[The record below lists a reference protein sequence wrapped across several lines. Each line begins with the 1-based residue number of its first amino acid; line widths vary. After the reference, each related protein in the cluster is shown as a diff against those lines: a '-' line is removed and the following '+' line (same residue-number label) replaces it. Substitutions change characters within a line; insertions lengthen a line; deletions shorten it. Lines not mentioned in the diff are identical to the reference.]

1 MDRNNRFIEPDRGFG
16 MMGWAIK
23 QLAFWS
29 VAGFVLYAVLTN
41 RQLFQSS
48 PSPAPAHPGAAART
62 AAPADPAPSQ
72 KLEPLGQAVYVT
84 NTLTLRAQSD
94 GYAWVDA
101 SVNGA
106 SMKMAFDTGASYVTL
121 TEADAQ
127 KAGVAG
133 NLIYSVPLSTAN
145 GTNPGAPVMLHEV
158 RIGQLVIQN
167 VNALVVRNMARSLLG
182 QTFLHRLK
190 SFHMEGRTLTLSW

>member
-1 MDRNNRFIEPDRGFG
+1 MDRNNRFLEPDRGSG

-29 VAGFVLYAVLTN
+29 IAGFALYAVLAN

-48 PSPAPAHPGAAART
+48 PPVPAQPAAAR
-62 AAPADPAPSQ
+62 AVAPADPAPREHLQ
-72 KLEPLGQAVYVT
+72 PLGQAVYVT
-84 NTLTLRAQSD
+84 NNLTLRAQAD

-101 SVNGA
+101 VVNGA
-106 SMKMAFDTGASYVTL
+106 SIKMAFDTGASYVSL

-127 KAGVAG
+127 RAGVTG
-133 NLIYSVPLSTAN
+133 NLVYSIPIWTAN
-145 GTNPGAPVMLHEV
+145 GTNPGAPVMLREV
-158 RIGQLVIQN
+158 RVGQLVIPN
-167 VNALVVRNMARSLLG
+167 VNAIVQRNLAHSLLG

-190 SFHMEGRTLTLSW
+190 SFHMEGGTLTLSW